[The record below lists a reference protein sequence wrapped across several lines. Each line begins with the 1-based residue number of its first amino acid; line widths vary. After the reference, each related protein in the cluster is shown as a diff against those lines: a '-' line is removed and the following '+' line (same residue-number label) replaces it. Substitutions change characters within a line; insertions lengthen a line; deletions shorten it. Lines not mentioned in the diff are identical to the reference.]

1 MEKQIFEFEIN
12 DQVQVVDPLIPG
24 QWNRGIIIEVGKKK
38 KSYKVQ
44 RTLLFDKGR
53 FYPASAIRP
62 LNYIEPKK

>member
-24 QWNRGIIIEVGKKK
+24 QWNRGIIIEIGKKR

-44 RTLLFDKGR
+44 RT
-53 FYPASAIRP
+53 SSI
-62 LNYIEPKK
+62 